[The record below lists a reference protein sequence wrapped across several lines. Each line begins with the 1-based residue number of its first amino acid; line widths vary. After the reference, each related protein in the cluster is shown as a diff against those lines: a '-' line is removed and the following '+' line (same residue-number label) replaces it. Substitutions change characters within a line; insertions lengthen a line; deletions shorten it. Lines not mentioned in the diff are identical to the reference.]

1 MSIINDISDAL
12 QRGKKKEVTKLVQQA
27 IDEGIDA
34 TTILKDGLLSGM
46 NIIGEKFKND
56 EVFVPEVLVAARAM
70 NAGTALLKPLLSGD
84 AAEPLGK
91 ACIGTV
97 KGDMHD
103 IGKNLVRMMIEG
115 KGIEIIDLGVD
126 VDPQD
131 FVKCAIENDCSI
143 ICCSALLTTTMPM
156 LGEVVK
162 AAEEAGIRDK
172 VTIMVGGAPVNQA
185 FADSINADIYTEEV
199 LPPCSTLAIIIFY
212 FFYLLKP

>member
-56 EVFVPEVLVAARAM
+56 E
-70 NAGTALLKPLLSGD
+70 GTALLKPLLSGD

-185 FADSINADIYTEEV
+185 FADSINADIYTEDAASAADAAAAVFEG
-199 LPPCSTLAIIIFY
+199 
-212 FFYLLKP
+212 

>member
-1 MSIINDISDAL
+1 MSIINDISSAL

-27 IDEGIDA
+27 LDEGVDA
-34 TTILKDGLLSGM
+34 ITILKEGLLDGM

-70 NAGTALLKPLLSGD
+70 NAGTTLLKPHLTGE

-97 KGDMHD
+97 KGMHD

-162 AAEEAGIRDK
+162 ATEEAGIRDK

-185 FADSINADIYTEEV
+185 FSDSIHADIYTEDAASAADAAAAVFEG
-199 LPPCSTLAIIIFY
+199 
-212 FFYLLKP
+212 

>member
-34 TTILKDGLLSGM
+34 TIILKDGLLSGM

-70 NAGTALLKPLLSGD
+70 NAGTALLKPL
-84 AAEPLGK
+84 
-91 ACIGTV
+91 
-97 KGDMHD
+97 
-103 IGKNLVRMMIEG
+103 
-115 KGIEIIDLGVD
+115 
-126 VDPQD
+126 PQD

-185 FADSINADIYTEEV
+185 FADSISADIYTEDAASAADAAAAVFEG
-199 LPPCSTLAIIIFY
+199 
-212 FFYLLKP
+212 

>member
-143 ICCSALLTTTMPM
+143 ICCSMPM

-185 FADSINADIYTEEV
+185 FADSINADIYTEDAASAADAAAAVFEG
-199 LPPCSTLAIIIFY
+199 
-212 FFYLLKP
+212 

>member
-1 MSIINDISDAL
+1 MSIINDISSAL

-27 IDEGIDA
+27 LDEGVDA
-34 TTILKDGLLSGM
+34 ITILKEGLLDGM

-70 NAGTALLKPLLSGD
+70 NAGTGE

-162 AAEEAGIRDK
+162 ATEEAGIRDK

-185 FADSINADIYTEEV
+185 FSDSIHADIYTEDAASAADAAAAVFEG
-199 LPPCSTLAIIIFY
+199 
-212 FFYLLKP
+212 

>member
-103 IGKNLVRMMIEG
+103 IGKMIEG

-185 FADSINADIYTEEV
+185 FADSINADIYTEDAASAADAAAAVFEG
-199 LPPCSTLAIIIFY
+199 
-212 FFYLLKP
+212 

>member
-27 IDEGIDA
+27 IDEGVDA

-70 NAGTALLKPLLSGD
+70 NAGTALLKPLLSGE
-84 AAEPLGK
+84 AAEPLGI

-103 IGKNLVRMMIEG
+103 IGKNLVRMMIE
-115 KGIEIIDLGVD
+115 
-126 VDPQD
+126 
-131 FVKCAIENDCSI
+131 
-143 ICCSALLTTTMPM
+143 LLTTTMPM

-185 FADSINADIYTEEV
+185 FADSINADIYTEDAASAADAAAAVFEG
-199 LPPCSTLAIIIFY
+199 
-212 FFYLLKP
+212 